1 MPRHAA
7 GPDLKEGVTIEVPS
21 ANVDFAPTFL
31 TLLGLRIP
39 ATMHG
44 RPLGEALRGRPD
56 AGAAV
61 TFTHTVRTPDGS
73 YAATAMFSTVS
84 VNGRESRYFD
94 GAKVFRPTAENV
106 R

>member
-1 MPRHAA
+1 LTSPV
-7 GPDLKEGVTIEVPS
+7 G
-21 ANVDFAPTFL
+21 NVDFAPTFL
-31 TLLGLRIP
+31 TLLGLGVP

-61 TFTHTVRTPDGS
+61 TFTHPVRTPDGS
-73 YAATAMFSTVS
+73 YAATAMFSNVS
-84 VNGRESRYFD
+84 ANGCESRYFD
-94 GAKVFRPTAENV
+94 GAKVFRPSAENV